1 MMINDNVVMASDLAR
16 FMILYDLG
24 GMYLDIDQVMIE
36 FDDRLLS
43 FDFVGY
49 TTDDFS
55 FDLFIAET
63 SFLASAP

>member
-1 MMINDNVVMASDLAR
+1 MV
-16 FMILYDLG
+16 
-24 GMYLDIDQVMIE
+24 E
-36 FDDRLLS
+36 FDERLLN

-55 FDLFIAET
+55 FGLFVAET